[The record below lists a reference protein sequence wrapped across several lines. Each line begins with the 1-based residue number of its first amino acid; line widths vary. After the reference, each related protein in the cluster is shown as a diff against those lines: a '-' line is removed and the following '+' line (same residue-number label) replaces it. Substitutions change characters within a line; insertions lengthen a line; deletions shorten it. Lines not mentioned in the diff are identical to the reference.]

1 MLTQTNP
8 LHLTI
13 TSLLIYCKWLNR
25 CYEPSVVLFFHV
37 HKDKKIMWVP
47 NQTNGWM
54 MALYRTY
61 TNKTVIKEESREISR
76 EINRD
81 LNINSTKDMW
91 QAIQNTRKH
100 EALSTE
106 NFHIF
111 YVCFD
116 CPEDLPLSVSTA
128 DIRGIFQTI
137 NVSSLKTL
145 WHSPVFWCSSFGGSY
160 VLELLLN

>member
-1 MLTQTNP
+1 M
-8 LHLTI
+8 
-13 TSLLIYCKWLNR
+13 R
-25 CYEPSVVLFFHV
+25 
-37 HKDKKIMWVP
+37 
-47 NQTNGWM
+47 
-54 MALYRTY
+54 
-61 TNKTVIKEESREISR
+61 
-76 EINRD
+76 RD

-100 EALSTE
+100 EATSTE
-106 NFHIF
+106 NFNIF

-145 WHSPVFWCSSFGGSY
+145 WHSPVF
-160 VLELLLN
+160 